1 MKILK
6 IKKLKIKKTIW
17 NLLFAYMNVRIQMK
31 LKKSVTKFLKKK
43 GISMFIKKN
52 IQERNNLYVKF
63 VKNVLLQMGIW
74 RIIRE
79 DIMVKDHMNVI
90 YKIAIKATTEYV
102 N

>member
-63 VKNVLLQMGIW
+63 VKNVLLQMGI
-74 RIIRE
+74 
-79 DIMVKDHMNVI
+79 
-90 YKIAIKATTEYV
+90 
-102 N
+102 

>member
-1 MKILK
+1 
-6 IKKLKIKKTIW
+6 
-17 NLLFAYMNVRIQMK
+17 
-31 LKKSVTKFLKKK
+31 
-43 GISMFIKKN
+43 MFIKKN